1 MSSGRQSP
9 KGQEEDAP
17 FNCDWSG
24 REVHESSRPQQDSEQ
39 SLGKYEVDVQPCRQN
54 VSGGKSHAKQEDRE
68 QSPGKQRRKRFL
80 HGPNPSTYF
89 GPKACI
95 SSNPSSVIHMQD
107 PATQMLTWNKPPVS
121 VLVLKKIS
129 GQSVLEPFKQLCRF
143 LIEEKR
149 LTVYVEKKV
158 AEDTALAKDES
169 FDTIRSKIFT
179 FREGQD
185 DISNCID
192 LIICLGGDGTLLYAS
207 SLFQRSVPP
216 VMAFHLGTLGF
227 LTPFRFEFYKTEVTK
242 AMEGNAAIMLRSR
255 LKVKVVKE
263 REDSQRPE
271 NRYKVED
278 NGLVPQSFTDSE
290 TGRVTFQVQVLNE
303 VVIDRG
309 PSSYLS
315 NIDLYLDGRRITSVQ
330 GDGVIVSTPT
340 GSTAYAAAAGA
351 SMIHPNVPAIM
362 VTPICPHSLSFRP
375 IVVPAG
381 VELMIMLSPNARN
394 TVWISFD
401 GRKRQE
407 IKHGDSSRT
416 DIVLNMD

>member
-1 MSSGRQSP
+1 RW
-9 KGQEEDAP
+9 KG
-17 FNCDWSG
+17 C
-24 REVHESSRPQQDSEQ
+24 
-39 SLGKYEVDVQPCRQN
+39 K
-54 VSGGKSHAKQEDRE
+54 
-68 QSPGKQRRKRFL
+68 RKRFL

-330 GDGVIVSTPT
+330 GDGNTDTVLHETPYT
-340 GSTAYAAAAGA
+340 QYT
-351 SMIHPNVPAIM
+351 
-362 VTPICPHSLSFRP
+362 SLFSFYLAFP
-375 IVVPAG
+375 LIIKVDLYLHYVCFLQG
-381 VELMIMLSPNARN
+381 VDIKIMLSPNARN

-407 IKHGDSSRT
+407 IKHGDRINITTSCYPVPSICCHDLVHDWFESLGECLQWNSRKSQGGFGEISFTDVEGCIPTTVSS
-416 DIVLNMD
+416 VCK